1 MLSEEEFIAQ
11 AKKHYQKIKKL
22 SRIESSYNYEKEFD
36 EIWSEFGRETIQKS
50 ISEVPN
56 DRRKKKLMSLRGD
69 RDKQ

>member
-11 AKKHYQKIKKL
+11 AKKHYQKIRKL

-36 EIWSEFGRETIQKS
+36 EIWSEFGQETIQKS

-56 DRRKKKLMSLRGD
+56 DRRKKKTYVVTGR
-69 RDKQ
+69 